1 MPRVPLEGKPVELSN
16 GQTVVL
22 SRDSKY
28 LFIEGIDVSRLRLPR
43 TREALTAVA
52 EVIQIALQQIEN
64 MESVPKAPKR
74 VRGRPKV
81 KEPVPRP
88 SRATQAQIEASE
100 EAYRL
105 HVKACRSHGAEI
117 MDREAFAID
126 HAGVTAKGEEEE
138 REEPGRHEPYMKY
151 PQYVSP
157 INWEAI

>member
-22 SRDSKY
+22 SRGSKY

-52 EVIQIALQQIEN
+52 EVIQIALAQIES
-64 MESVPKAPKR
+64 MESVPKAPKQ

-88 SRATQAQIEASE
+88 SKATQAQMEASE

-105 HVKACRSHGAEI
+105 HVRACRSHGAEI

-126 HAGVTAKGEEEE
+126 HAGVAAKGEEEE
-138 REEPGRHEPYMKY
+138 QEEPGRYEPSRRYD
-151 PQYVSP
+151 QYTAP
-157 INWEAI
+157 KELTI